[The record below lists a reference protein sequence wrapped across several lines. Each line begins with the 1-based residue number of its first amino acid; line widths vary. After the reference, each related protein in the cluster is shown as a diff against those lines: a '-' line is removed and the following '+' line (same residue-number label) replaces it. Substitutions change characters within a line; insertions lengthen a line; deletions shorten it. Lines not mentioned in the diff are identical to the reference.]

1 MTIVGLLPPVY
12 EEGEG
17 LLVDG
22 GYMNNIPVDVMRSMG
37 VDTVI
42 VVDVESKDDSGWRNL
57 MPFQGGVSGW
67 QLLWDRWAVVRLSQA
82 IQRILLYSCL
92 LYGIQSAPSYLFYA
106 LDFHSHH
113 SLICFNIDFLHLNP
127 PRWCPVSSWR
137 SSVTLPK

>member
-1 MTIVGLLPPVY
+1 MLWRLVRASMTIVGLLPPVY

-57 MPFQGGVSGW
+57 MPFDGGVSGW
-67 QLLWDRWAVVRLSQA
+67 QLLWDRFVR
-82 IQRILLYSCL
+82 
-92 LYGIQSAPSYLFYA
+92 F
-106 LDFHSHH
+106 
-113 SLICFNIDFLHLNP
+113 
-127 PRWCPVSSWR
+127 WR
-137 SSVTLPK
+137 FAG